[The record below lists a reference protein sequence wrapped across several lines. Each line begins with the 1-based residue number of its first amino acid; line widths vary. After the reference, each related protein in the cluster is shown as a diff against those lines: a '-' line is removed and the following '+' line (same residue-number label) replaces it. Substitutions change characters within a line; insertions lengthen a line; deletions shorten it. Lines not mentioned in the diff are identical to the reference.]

1 MTLIKWKNNLSNPAT
16 QSTFSDFFN
25 DFFNDSLMSR
35 DYFKSVPAV
44 NISERPNDYLIEMA
58 APGFG
63 KEDFKLNVDN
73 DVLTISAEKKNEKK
87 DENSRF
93 TRKEFQYSSFSRTF
107 TMPEHVEADKIDAS
121 YKEGVLT
128 LTLPKKEE
136 AKVKP
141 VREIKIS

>member
-1 MTLIKWKNNLSNPAT
+1 MTLIKWKNNSNPAT
-16 QSTFSDFFN
+16 QNMFSDFFN
-25 DFFNDSLMSR
+25 DFFNDSLLSR

-44 NISERPNDYLIEMA
+44 NISERANDYLIEMA
-58 APGFG
+58 APGFT
-63 KEDFKLNVDN
+63 KEDFKVNVEN
-73 DVLTISAEKKNEKK
+73 DVLTIAAEKKNEKK

-107 TMPEHVEADKIDAS
+107 TMPDHVEADKIGAE
-121 YKEGVLT
+121 YKDGVLS

-141 VREIKIS
+141 ARQIKIS

>member
-1 MTLIKWKNNLSNPAT
+1 MTLIKWKNNLTNPAT
-16 QSTFSDFFN
+16 QNTFSDFFN

-44 NISERPNDYLIEMA
+44 NISERTNDYMIEMA
-58 APGFG
+58 APGFS
-63 KEDFKLNVDN
+63 KEDFKVNVDN
-73 DVLTISAEKKNEKK
+73 EVLTISAEKKNEKK

-107 TMPEHVEADKIDAS
+107 TMPDHVEADKIGAE
-121 YKEGVLT
+121 YKDGILS
-128 LTLPKKEE
+128 LALPKKEE

-141 VREIKIS
+141 AREIKIS

>member
-1 MTLIKWKNNLSNPAT
+1 MTLIKWKNNLTNPAT
-16 QSTFSDFFN
+16 QNTFSDFFN

-44 NISERPNDYLIEMA
+44 NISERQNDYLIEMA
-58 APGFG
+58 APGFA
-63 KEDFKLNVDN
+63 KEDFKVNVDN

-87 DENSRF
+87 DENSRY

-107 TMPEHVEADKIDAS
+107 TMPEHVEAEKIGAE
-121 YKEGVLT
+121 YKEGVLS
-128 LTLPKKEE
+128 LMLPKKEE

-141 VREIKIS
+141 AREIKIL

>member
-1 MTLIKWKNNLSNPAT
+1 MTLIKWKNNLTNPAT
-16 QSTFSDFFN
+16 QNTFSDFFN

-44 NISERPNDYLIEMA
+44 NISERANDYFIEMA
-58 APGFG
+58 APGFA

-73 DVLTISAEKKNEKK
+73 EVLTISAEKKNEKK

-107 TMPEHVEADKIDAS
+107 TMPEHVEADKIGAE
-121 YKEGVLT
+121 YKDGVLA

>member
-1 MTLIKWKNNLSNPAT
+1 MTLIKWKNNHTNPAT
-16 QSTFSDFFN
+16 QNTFSEFFN
-25 DFFNDSLMSR
+25 DLFNDSLMSR

-44 NISERPNDYLIEMA
+44 NISERPNDYYIEMA
-58 APGFG
+58 APGFT
-63 KEDFKLNVDN
+63 KEDFKLNIDN
-73 DVLTISAEKKNEKK
+73 DVLAISAEKQNEEK
-87 DENSRF
+87 DETSRY

-107 TMPEHVEADKIDAS
+107 TMPEHVAAEKIGAV
-121 YKEGVLT
+121 YKDGVLS